1 MIIMCIYRSPTG
13 DFNHFLRLSDKA
25 LLSLDKPSME
35 ILICGDF
42 NVDYLLNCTQ
52 KQKLSLLLDAY
63 NMIHTVDFPTRI
75 QNSHFSAIDNVSV
88 NKSRMKAYKILPL
101 FNALS
106 DHEAQYII
114 LNKFL
119 PETELKNGEHKNAH
133 KIRLTVNDTVNY
145 CQEQLSQESWE
156 DVFAAEDVNSSFNKF
171 LATFLT
177 IFEANFPYK
186 HLSNDRDRGWISQG
200 IRKSCQRKRSL
211 YIISKNNDN
220 LNIKVYYKNY
230 CSILR
235 RVIRETKKIYFKQL
249 LETSENK
256 TKTMWTIINRVTRKA
271 KKSNHLPH
279 TLQMDNT
286 EVAIERSAE
295 VFNNYF

>member
-177 IFEANFPYK
+177 IFEASFPYK
-186 HLSNDRDRGWISQG
+186 YLSNDRDRGWITQG

-235 RVIRETKKIYFKQL
+235 SVIRE
-249 LETSENK
+249 
-256 TKTMWTIINRVTRKA
+256 A
-271 KKSNHLPH
+271 KKKYIL
-279 TLQMDNT
+279 
-286 EVAIERSAE
+286 
-295 VFNNYF
+295 NNY